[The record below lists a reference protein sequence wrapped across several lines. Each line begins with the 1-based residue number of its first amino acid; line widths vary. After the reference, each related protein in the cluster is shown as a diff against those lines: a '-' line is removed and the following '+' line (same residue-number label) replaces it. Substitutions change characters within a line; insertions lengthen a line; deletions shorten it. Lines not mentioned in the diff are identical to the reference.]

1 METFFLAAS
10 LFLLL
15 NLVVGLARVWRG
27 PGPADRMQAV
37 LLFGTTTVAALLLLA
52 HGGGHPALIKVGLV
66 FVMLAAI
73 GAIAFVR
80 LPTEQGP
87 DHDPGDEEQP

>member
-15 NLVVGLARVWRG
+15 NLVAGLVRVYQG
-27 PGPADRMQAV
+27 PGAADRMLAV

-52 HGGGHPALIKVGLV
+52 HGGGHPALIKVALV

-73 GAIAFVR
+73 AAIAFVR
-80 LPTEQGP
+80 LPG
-87 DHDPGDEEQP
+87 GRGEEHGE

>member
-1 METFFLAAS
+1 METFFLGVS
-10 LFLLL
+10 LFLLV
-15 NLVVGLARVWRG
+15 NLMVGLARVYRG
-27 PGPADRMQAV
+27 PGWADRMQGV
-37 LLFGTTTVAALLLLA
+37 LLFGSTTVAALLVLA

-80 LPTEQGP
+80 LPGP
-87 DHDPGDEEQP
+87 HATDADE

>member
-1 METFFLAAS
+1 METFLLAAS

-27 PGPADRMQAV
+27 PGAADRMQAV

-52 HGGGHPALIKVGLV
+52 HGGGHPALVKVGLV

-80 LPTEQGP
+80 LPATPRHER
-87 DHDPGDEEQP
+87 DGDDGGDA